1 LSFGDIKDCIIEEE
15 DVVEAEFRQNLGHR
29 AIISF
34 GSKDDC
40 ADGKVTRIENSYV
53 VLGESPHLLYVPY
66 RNIAYVRFIDSAT
79 EV

>member
-1 LSFGDIKDCIIEEE
+1 LSFGDIKNYVIEEE
-15 DVVEAEFRQNLGHR
+15 NIVEEEFRQNLGNR

-79 EV
+79 KV